1 LAFSLSLFLVVPFF
15 MIWGIEIKILE
26 NRYFSE
32 SSVRDLD
39 HRLRQNF
46 NIALYLTKLNTS
58 KQHLIKFIFNE
69 SFAGIYHRSQKRNL
83 ANDF

>member
-1 LAFSLSLFLVVPFF
+1 
-15 MIWGIEIKILE
+15 MIWETEIKILE

-46 NIALYLTKLNTS
+46 NIALDLTKLNTS
-58 KQHLIKFIFNE
+58 KQHLINFIFNE
-69 SFAGIYHRSQKRNL
+69 SSARIYY
-83 ANDF
+83 

>member
-1 LAFSLSLFLVVPFF
+1 

>member
-1 LAFSLSLFLVVPFF
+1 
-15 MIWGIEIKILE
+15 MGDRDEKILE
-26 NRYFSE
+26 HRYFSE

-46 NIALYLTKLNTS
+46 NIALDLTKLNTS

-69 SFAGIYHRSQKRNL
+69 SSAGIYY
-83 ANDF
+83 